1 MSTLAGRMLR
11 TRWLVRAPVSLYRF
25 GFGCLFG
32 QRMLL
37 LQHRGRRSGIA
48 RYVVL
53 EVVEHP
59 RPDRYL
65 IVSGFGEAAQWYRNL
80 LAEPRV
86 RVSVGR
92 RRDVP
97 AVARLLSTE
106 ESQAALSRYAEHH
119 PAAWRRLQG
128 ALQSATGTDEPQLP
142 MFAVDLGND
151 GDRRQES

>member
-1 MSTLAGRMLR
+1 
-11 TRWLVRAPVSLYRF
+11 
-25 GFGCLFG
+25 
-32 QRMLL
+32 MLL